1 MKKFILF
8 ICVIL
13 VSLTSVSCKNNDKN
27 ELNLYEINI
36 TLNEDMTADCRLILN
51 YKNHIENLD
60 YLLFNLYPNAFMEG
74 ASLPIYPEYHFKA
87 YPNGLSYGGIDIIK
101 VAVDGKER
109 EIDYL
114 TEAKTHLK
122 VQFEKPLK
130 KGEEKQVYMDF
141 KLEIPNLNHRF
152 GYGENTI
159 NLTGFYPI
167 LCVYENGEYYKNQY
181 YPSGDPFYSNCA
193 DYKVSLTLP
202 STYVV
207 ASSLSPTATKIS
219 LSTTKYEYQRNCVR
233 DIAFVL
239 SKNFNVKK
247 QTAGDIS
254 IYYYYFKDN
263 NPDNS
268 LNTAVKNINYFSQ
281 KFIDYPYKEYVVCE
295 ADFIYGGMEYPCLS
309 MVDAT
314 LKDFDR
320 DYCITHETAH
330 QWWYG
335 IVGVN
340 QVEESYI
347 DEGLTEYSTLMF
359 FDENEEY
366 GYTKAQ
372 LLKSVKSAYIEI
384 RKSLLEDKE
393 SSIMMKKSLKEFKS
407 DMDYVS
413 IAYYRSQI
421 MFDDLS
427 ENMGAKKFNK
437 FLKEVI
443 KTHKYQTLNTESLL
457 QTAKRIKKGSD
468 NLLGNYLTGK
478 VDIR

>member
-8 ICVIL
+8 ICVFVIS
-13 VSLTSVSCKNNDKN
+13 VTSFGCKNNNEN

-51 YKNHIENLD
+51 YKNNIENLD

-74 ASLPIYPEYHFKA
+74 GSLPVYPEYHFKA

-101 VAVDGKER
+101 VVADGKER

-130 KGEEKQVYMDF
+130 KGEEKQVYIDF
-141 KLEIPNLNHRF
+141 KLKIPNLNHRF

-193 DYKVSLTLP
+193 NYKVSITLP

-247 QTAGDIS
+247 QTVGDVS
-254 IYYYYFKDN
+254 VYYYYFNDKT
-263 NPDNS
+263 PDNS
-268 LNTAVKNINYFSQ
+268 LDTAIKNINYFSQ
-281 KFIDYPYKEYVVCE
+281 EFIDYPYQEYVVCE

-309 MVDAT
+309 MIDCT

-359 FDENEEY
+359 FDEHKEY
-366 GYTKAQ
+366 GYMKTQ
-372 LLKSVKSAYIEI
+372 LLNSAKSAYIEI
-384 RKSLLEDKE
+384 RKSLVDDKE
-393 SSIMMKKSLKEFKS
+393 SSTVMKKSLKEFKS

-421 MFDDLS
+421 MFDDLF
-427 ENMGAKKFNK
+427 ENMGSQKFKK
-437 FLKEVI
+437 FLKEII
-443 KTHKYQTLNTESLL
+443 KRHKYQTLNTESLL
-457 QTAKRIKKGSD
+457 QMAKKIKKGSD
-468 NLLGNYLTGK
+468 NLLENYLNGR